1 VKEQDHSEKNRRFE
15 QSNPPHDA
23 LRILLG
29 AQRCI
34 RQID

>member
-1 VKEQDHSEKNRRFE
+1 VEKQDYSEKNRRSE
-15 QSNPPHDA
+15 QSDSPHDA